1 MPKDFAHKSGGGR
14 QTAKRGLPGWIW
26 LIVGIAIGFVGA
38 AGWYVARPR
47 AEAAA
52 GADAA
57 NGKAV
62 PAGKKKI
69 TIPPKGP
76 SRFSFY
82 ELLPNYEVL
91 IPKEVLKPSAKP
103 APAGPAAG
111 NGTGPATGP
120 AEPAHEAVPPG
131 RYVIQVG
138 AFKDRK
144 EADQQRANLAL
155 LGIESRIETVTI
167 DNATPWY
174 RVRIGPEKDQH
185 RVETILSRLEENNVQ
200 ATVMMVPD

>member
-1 MPKDFAHKSGGGR
+1 MAKDFAHKGNGNR
-14 QTAKRGLPGWIW
+14 QTAKRGMPGWVW

-38 AGWYVARPR
+38 AGWYIAKPR
-47 AEAAA
+47 AEALVNADTGKDKAA
-52 GADAA
+52 A
-57 NGKAV
+57 
-62 PAGKKKI
+62 AGKKKI
-69 TIPPKGP
+69 TIPPKGH

-103 APAGPAAG
+103 APAGSAAG
-111 NGTGPATGP
+111 TTTAPATGA
-120 AEPAHEAVPPG
+120 AEAAPPG

-155 LGIESRIETVTI
+155 LGVESRIETISI
-167 DNATPWY
+167 DNASPWY
-174 RVRIGPEKDQH
+174 RVRVGPEKDQ
-185 RVETILSRLEENNVQ
+185 RKVESILSRLEENNIQ